1 MFRMDGAE
9 MPRIILTNVMVSRR
23 GQTQKAQIH
32 PFVETPTM
40 LMWLYFEVGLEE
52 GLELDE
58 VLKLEVL

>member
-1 MFRMDGAE
+1 
-9 MPRIILTNVMVSRR
+9 MPRILLTNVMVSRR

-58 VLKLEVL
+58 VVKLEVL